1 MTVRRVKTTMS
12 KVQKAISPYVQKH
25 VFGRDTIDANDIE
38 QIAVLL
44 LGQYNN
50 VSISQGLDHGKDGK
64 PWLKI
69 TVKSFPFSEEKI
81 LEVTGIPK
89 KKEKK
94 KKDDLDWIDRIE
106 EYEAFMDD

>member
-1 MTVRRVKTTMS
+1 MTVRRGKTTMS
-12 KVQKAISPYVQKH
+12 KVQKAISPYVHKH
-25 VFGRDTIDANDIE
+25 VFGRDTVDANDIE
-38 QIAVLL
+38 RIAVLL

-50 VSISQGLDHGKDGK
+50 VSISQGLDQGKDGK

-81 LEVTGIPK
+81 LEVTGTP
-89 KKEKK
+89 KK

-106 EYEAFMDD
+106 EYEAFVDD